1 VQTDRRGEFFE
12 VVKQPGQATEFLGS
26 AARDPLLLNRISF
39 QNNGHPHSFIEK
51 GDKNMTQQLYLIS
64 DVSRMLG
71 VPPHR
76 IAYLFTTRKVP
87 EPPLRLGNRRV
98 FGLAD
103 VRRVARALGRPTGG
117 KEGR

>member
-1 VQTDRRGEFFE
+1 V
-12 VVKQPGQATEFLGS
+12 A
-26 AARDPLLLNRISF
+26 
-39 QNNGHPHSFIEK
+39 
-51 GDKNMTQQLYLIS
+51 QLYLIS

-76 IAYLFTTRKVP
+76 IAYLFATRKLP

-103 VRRVARALGRPTGG
+103 VRRVAKALGRPLDRQGG
-117 KEGR
+117 R

>member
-1 VQTDRRGEFFE
+1 M
-12 VVKQPGQATEFLGS
+12 A
-26 AARDPLLLNRISF
+26 
-39 QNNGHPHSFIEK
+39 
-51 GDKNMTQQLYLIS
+51 QQLYLMS

-71 VPPHR
+71 VPAHR

-103 VRRVARALGRPTGG
+103 VRRVAQALGRPMDPQGG
-117 KEGR
+117 R